1 VLTKAAVSVTGAI
14 QYPTWKV
21 NLIVMVIYPGKFIIM
36 VVVLKVIPPGSGS
49 DPTTGTVKQTERQ
62 FEGVDAFR
70 QIIGHGLP
78 LMIPGN
84 Y

>member
-1 VLTKAAVSVTGAI
+1 
-14 QYPTWKV
+14 V
-21 NLIVMVIYPGKFIIM
+21 NLVAVVIYPGQFIIM
-36 VVVLKVIPPGSGS
+36 AFVLKVIPPGSGS

-62 FEGVDAFR
+62 FEGVDAVR
-70 QIIGHGLP
+70 QLIGHGLP